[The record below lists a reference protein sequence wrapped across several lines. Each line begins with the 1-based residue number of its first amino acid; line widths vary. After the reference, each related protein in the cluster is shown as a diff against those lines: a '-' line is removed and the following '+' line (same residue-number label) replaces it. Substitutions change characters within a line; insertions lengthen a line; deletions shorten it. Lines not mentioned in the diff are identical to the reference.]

1 MALNT
6 RDIIVF
12 DFETGSRNPLKTQP
26 TQIAAVVIHGKSLKL
41 KEGGI
46 FNSEMKPILDDE
58 EAIAAGL
65 DPVEDEALDITRKT
79 RKALAKAPTPK
90 YVWRKFGKFCAMHNW
105 KGTSWF
111 NPIAAGYNINHFDLP
126 IAERMCQMYG
136 PVDKKSG
143 RQDIFHKIY
152 KIDLMD
158 TVYMWMESN
167 PSVHSISMDSMRDML
182 GMSKE
187 NAHDALQDVK
197 DTANILI
204 KFMKLHRELS
214 PKVKF
219 EKAFANKN
227 DLYI

>member
-1 MALNT
+1 MALNN

-12 DFETGSRNPLKTQP
+12 DFETGSRNPYKTQP
-26 TQIAAVVIHGKSLKL
+26 TQIAAVVIHGKSLNIKTN
-41 KEGGI
+41 GV
-46 FNSEMKPILDDE
+46 FNSEMRPILDDE

-90 YVWRKFGKFCAMHNW
+90 YVWRKFAKFCGMHNW

-111 NPIAAGYNINHFDLP
+111 NPIPAGYNINNFDMP
-126 IAERMCQMYG
+126 IVERMCQDYG
-136 PVDKKSG
+136 PVDKNSNK
-143 RQDIFHKIY
+143 QDIFHKIY

-158 TVYMWMESN
+158 TVYMWMEN
-167 PSVHSISMDSMRDML
+167 QPKVNSISMDSMRDMM

-187 NAHDALQDVK
+187 NAHDALQDVY
-197 DTANILI
+197 DTAEILI
-204 KFMKLHRELS
+204 KFMKLHREIS

-219 EKAFANKN
+219 EKAFA
-227 DLYI
+227 DGRIHL

>member
-1 MALNT
+1 MALNN

-12 DFETGSRNPLKTQP
+12 DFETGSRNPYKTQP
-26 TQIAAVVIHGKSLKL
+26 TQIAAVVIHGKSLNIKTN
-41 KEGGI
+41 GV

-90 YVWRKFGKFCAMHNW
+90 YVWRKFAKFCGMHNW

-111 NPIAAGYNINHFDLP
+111 NPIPAGYNINNFDMP
-126 IAERMCQMYG
+126 IVERMCQEYG
-136 PVDKKSG
+136 PVDKKSNK
-143 RQDIFHKIY
+143 QDIFHKIY

-158 TVYMWMESN
+158 TVYMWMEN
-167 PSVHSISMDSMRDML
+167 QPKVNSISMDSMRDMM

-187 NAHDALQDVK
+187 NAHDALQDVY
-197 DTANILI
+197 DTAEILI
-204 KFMKLHRELS
+204 KFMKLHREIS

-219 EKAFANKN
+219 EKAFAHGNK
-227 DLYI
+227 LF